1 MTLKKYRNELLKQ
14 SMFLRGK
21 SLDVGTDYEKGIKIV
36 KKQKMYYEKWKFF
49 DNYIKQIEKMKKGEI
64 DYEQ

>member
-1 MTLKKYRNELLKQ
+1 MTLKKYRSELLKH

-21 SLDVGTDYEKGIKIV
+21 SLNIGTDYNRGIEIV

-49 DNYIKQIEKMKKGEI
+49 DNYIKEMEKIK
-64 DYEQ
+64 

>member
-1 MTLKKYRNELLKQ
+1 MTLKKYRNELLKK

-21 SLDVGTDYEKGIKIV
+21 SLNIGTDYKRGMEIV

-49 DNYIKQIEKMKKGEI
+49 DNYIKEMEKIK
-64 DYEQ
+64 